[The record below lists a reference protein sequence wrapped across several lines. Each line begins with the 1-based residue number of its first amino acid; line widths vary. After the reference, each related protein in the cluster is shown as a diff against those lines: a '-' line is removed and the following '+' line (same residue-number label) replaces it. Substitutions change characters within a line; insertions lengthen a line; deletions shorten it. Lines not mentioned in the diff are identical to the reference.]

1 MPLAQVQG
9 RYWAGAAVLAAA
21 VAAILVVL
29 LTRGGSGTAGTSGVV
44 PVRLSAA
51 PATLTSSTS
60 CAMSS
65 VDLELTLA
73 RGAKVTGADLVALGR
88 MSSTERACPGPAP
101 AGALVVR
108 IPATA
113 STVPLPELATATSGS
128 VNVVVLPPAKDVS
141 CIWQIIVSY
150 TYHGDTGT
158 VATAAFAAP

>member
-1 MPLAQVQG
+1 
-9 RYWAGAAVLAAA
+9 VLAAA

-29 LTRGGSGTAGTSGVV
+29 LTRGGSGTAGASGVV

-51 PATLTSSTS
+51 PATSTSSDS

-65 VDLELTLA
+65 VDLELTVA
-73 RGAKVTGADLVALGR
+73 RGAKVTGAELVALGR
-88 MSSTERACPGPAP
+88 MSSSERACPGPAP

-113 STVPLPELATATSGS
+113 STVPLPALASATSGS
-128 VNVVVLPPAKDVS
+128 INVVVLPPARDVS
-141 CIWQIIVSY
+141 CIWQIIIDYS
-150 TYHGDTGT
+150 YHGTPGS